1 MEIIFV
7 RHGQSEYNKN
17 NVFTGWHDPGITDVG
32 KEQAVNTA
40 KKIENEQIGVIYS
53 SALKRAIQ
61 TSEIMKK
68 IIKTDPRIEIDQNLN
83 ERDYGSWSGKNKDQ
97 IKNEIGIEKFTEI
110 RRGWNIGPDNG
121 ESLEDTSKRVN
132 KFIEQIKSIRKRDNL
147 EKILVVCHG
156 NTIRAATV
164 VLGINDKESI
174 AEYEIKTGNLLRCEI
189 QI

>member
-1 MEIIFV
+1 MLI
-7 RHGQSEYNKN
+7 
-17 NVFTGWHDPGITDVG
+17 
-32 KEQAVNTA
+32 
-40 KKIENEQIGVIYS
+40 
-53 SALKRAIQ
+53 
-61 TSEIMKK
+61 
-68 IIKTDPRIEIDQNLN
+68 IEIDQNLN